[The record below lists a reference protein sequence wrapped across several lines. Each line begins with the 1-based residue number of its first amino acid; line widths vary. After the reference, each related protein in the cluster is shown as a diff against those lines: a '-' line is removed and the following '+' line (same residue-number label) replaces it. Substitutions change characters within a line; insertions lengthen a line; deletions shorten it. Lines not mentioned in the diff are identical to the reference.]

1 MQPNNQFTDVEALQK
16 ALYEQRRENEKLE
29 KINAAL
35 MYRMEEGGFNHH
47 SYRAFEHSVQLSEK
61 VSQKTEELQSVLQK
75 LEQSNAEL
83 VRAHEETHQVKQRL
97 HDAIESTNQAMVLL
111 DRLGGI
117 IFFNR
122 HFETVWDDLSIT
134 PKIGDNYYD
143 ITQAA
148 KHSGVIRRALPADV
162 EGRMIYQLSNRRW
175 YQLTNRPTQEGGNV
189 ILFNDITEVK
199 LLESNRYEQVI
210 KEKNKLLQSLID
222 NIDVGILLIDKEGG
236 IAFWNNTF
244 LTQSNVPQHVLVNS
258 KNIYALQNNRHWSG
272 LNLNPV
278 GPSTQ
283 IIHEQLVVERNITTL
298 PDGNTLCTFTNVT
311 SQHHYAET
319 LKQNESWIRMI
330 TDNVPALIA
339 YIGTDKKFQYTN
351 KGYRD
356 WYGVSEQDIND
367 MHMDRSH
374 LKEV

>member
-122 HFETVWDDLSIT
+122 
-134 PKIGDNYYD
+134 
-143 ITQAA
+143 
-148 KHSGVIRRALPADV
+148 
-162 EGRMIYQLSNRRW
+162 
-175 YQLTNRPTQEGGNV
+175 
-189 ILFNDITEVK
+189 
-199 LLESNRYEQVI
+199 
-210 KEKNKLLQSLID
+210 
-222 NIDVGILLIDKEGG
+222 
-236 IAFWNNTF
+236 
-244 LTQSNVPQHVLVNS
+244 
-258 KNIYALQNNRHWSG
+258 
-272 LNLNPV
+272 
-278 GPSTQ
+278 
-283 IIHEQLVVERNITTL
+283 
-298 PDGNTLCTFTNVT
+298 
-311 SQHHYAET
+311 
-319 LKQNESWIRMI
+319 
-330 TDNVPALIA
+330 
-339 YIGTDKKFQYTN
+339 
-351 KGYRD
+351 
-356 WYGVSEQDIND
+356 
-367 MHMDRSH
+367 
-374 LKEV
+374 

>member
-1 MQPNNQFTDVEALQK
+1 MEALQK

-210 KEKNKLLQSLID
+210 KEKNKLL
-222 NIDVGILLIDKEGG
+222 
-236 IAFWNNTF
+236 
-244 LTQSNVPQHVLVNS
+244 
-258 KNIYALQNNRHWSG
+258 
-272 LNLNPV
+272 
-278 GPSTQ
+278 
-283 IIHEQLVVERNITTL
+283 
-298 PDGNTLCTFTNVT
+298 
-311 SQHHYAET
+311 
-319 LKQNESWIRMI
+319 
-330 TDNVPALIA
+330 
-339 YIGTDKKFQYTN
+339 
-351 KGYRD
+351 
-356 WYGVSEQDIND
+356 
-367 MHMDRSH
+367 
-374 LKEV
+374 